1 MPVVPRP
8 HPEATMSFL
17 EHLEELRRRML
28 WSLGALVLG
37 AGVGFWITTQYDVIG
52 FLTRPVRPLLED
64 GRLTYLHPTEPFMV
78 SIKVGIFVGVV
89 IALPIVFYHF
99 WRFVAPGLMEN
110 EKRIFVPALLAS
122 VGLFVGGAAL
132 AFFFVLPFGLKF
144 FLGFSTES
152 LQPMITINDYFSF
165 AMQVTLMFGLVFET
179 PLVILVLTWVGI
191 LPVRVLRRYRRHAI
205 AVMAIVSA
213 VLTPADVVSMLL
225 MLVPLYLLFE
235 ISVVL
240 AGVIERRRERRA
252 SPATD
257 TLGEGAD
264 A

>member
-1 MPVVPRP
+1 
-8 HPEATMSFL
+8 MSFL

-37 AGVGFWITTQYDVIG
+37 AGGGFWITTQYDVIG

-122 VGLFVGGAAL
+122 VGLFIGGAAL

-144 FLGFSTES
+144 FLGFATES

-179 PLVILVLTWVGI
+179 PLVILVLAWVGV

-235 ISVVL
+235 ISVIL

-252 SPATD
+252 SLMTD

>member
-1 MPVVPRP
+1 
-8 HPEATMSFL
+8 MSFI
-17 EHLEELRRRML
+17 EHLEELRRRVL
-28 WSLGALVLG
+28 WSLGALVVG
-37 AGVGFWITTQYDVIG
+37 ACAGFWVTTQYDVIG
-52 FLTRPVRPLLED
+52 FLTRPVRPLLEE

-78 SIKVGIFVGVV
+78 TIKVGIFVGVM

-110 EKRIFVPALLAS
+110 EKRIFIPALLSS
-122 VGLFVGGAAL
+122 VVLFVGGAAL
-132 AFFFVLPFGLKF
+132 AFFLVLPFGLKF
-144 FLGFSTES
+144 FLGFATES
-152 LQPMITINDYFSF
+152 LQPMITIDDYFSF

-179 PLVILVLTWVGI
+179 PLVILVLSWVGI
-191 LPVRVLRRYRRHAI
+191 LPTRVIKKYRRHAI

-225 MLVPLYLLFE
+225 MLVPLYVLFE

-240 AGVIERRRERRA
+240 AGVIEKRRERRA
-252 SPATD
+252 SRAAE
-257 TLGEGAD
+257 TLGERAD

>member
-1 MPVVPRP
+1 
-8 HPEATMSFL
+8 MSFI
-17 EHLEELRRRML
+17 EHLEELRIRIL

-37 AGVGFWITTQYDVIG
+37 AGVGFWATNRFDVIG

-78 SIKVGIFVGVV
+78 TIKVGIFVGAVL
-89 IALPIVFYHF
+89 ALPVVFYHF

-110 EKRIFVPALLAS
+110 EKRIFVPALLSS
-122 VGLFVGGAAL
+122 VALFLGGAAL
-132 AFFFVLPFGLKF
+132 AFFLVLPFGLRF
-144 FLGFSTES
+144 FLGFATES

-165 AMQVTLMFGLVFET
+165 AMQITLMFGLVFET
-179 PLVILVLTWVGI
+179 PLVILVLAWIGV
-191 LPVRVLRRYRRHAI
+191 LPASTIRKYRRHAI

-213 VLTPADVVSMLL
+213 IVTPADVVSMLL

-235 ISVVL
+235 ISVLL
-240 AGVIERRRERRA
+240 AGLIERRRARRA
-252 SPATD
+252 STAVG

>member
-1 MPVVPRP
+1 MSLVPRP
-8 HPEATMSFL
+8 HPEATMSFI
-17 EHLEELRRRML
+17 EHLEELRIRIL
-28 WSLGALVLG
+28 WSLGALVVG
-37 AGVGFWITTQYDVIG
+37 AAIGFWVTTQFEVIG

-78 SIKVGIFVGVV
+78 TIKVGIFVGVV
-89 IALPIVFYHF
+89 LALPVVFYHF

-110 EKRIFVPALLAS
+110 EKRIFVPALLSS
-122 VGLFVGGAAL
+122 VALFVGGAAL
-132 AFFFVLPFGLKF
+132 AFFLVLPFGLRF
-144 FLGFSTES
+144 FLGFATES

-165 AMQVTLMFGLVFET
+165 AMQITLMFGLVFET
-179 PLVILVLTWVGI
+179 PLVILVLAWIGV
-191 LPVRVLRRYRRHAI
+191 LPASTVRKYRRHAI

-235 ISVVL
+235 ISVLL
-240 AGVIERRRERRA
+240 AGLIERRRERRA
-252 SPATD
+252 STAVG

>member
-1 MPVVPRP
+1 MPLFPRP
-8 HPEATMSFL
+8 NPEATMSFL
-17 EHLEELRRRML
+17 EHLEELRRRVL

-37 AGVGFWITTQYDVIG
+37 ALVGFWVTTQYDVIG

-78 SIKVGIFVGVV
+78 SIKVGIFVGAV

-99 WRFVAPGLMEN
+99 WRFVTPGLMEN
-110 EKRIFVPALLAS
+110 EKRIFIPALLAS

-144 FLGFSTES
+144 FLSFSTEA

-165 AMQVTLMFGLVFET
+165 AIQVTLMFGLVFET
-179 PLVILVLTWVGI
+179 PLVILILAWLGI
-191 LPVRVLRRYRRHAI
+191 LPTRILKKYRRHAI
-205 AVMAIVSA
+205 ALMAVISA
-213 VLTPADVVSMLL
+213 IMTPADVVSMLL

-235 ISVVL
+235 ISVIL
-240 AGVIERRRERRA
+240 AGVIEKRRERRA
-252 SPATD
+252 SLATD

>member
-1 MPVVPRP
+1 
-8 HPEATMSFL
+8 MSFI
-17 EHLEELRRRML
+17 EHLEELRIRIL
-28 WSLGALVLG
+28 WSLGALVVG
-37 AGVGFWITTQYDVIG
+37 AAIGFWVTTQFEVIG

-78 SIKVGIFVGVV
+78 TIKVGIFVGVV
-89 IALPIVFYHF
+89 LALPVVFYHF

-110 EKRIFVPALLAS
+110 EKRIFVPALLSS
-122 VGLFVGGAAL
+122 VALFVGGAAL
-132 AFFFVLPFGLKF
+132 AFFLVLPFGLRF
-144 FLGFSTES
+144 FLGFATES

-165 AMQVTLMFGLVFET
+165 AMQITLMFGLVFET
-179 PLVILVLTWVGI
+179 PLVILVLAWIGV
-191 LPVRVLRRYRRHAI
+191 LPASTVRKYRRHAI

-235 ISVVL
+235 ISVLL
-240 AGVIERRRERRA
+240 AGLIERRRERRA
-252 SPATD
+252 STAAG
-257 TLGEGAD
+257 TLGERAD

>member
-1 MPVVPRP
+1 
-8 HPEATMSFL
+8 MSFL
-17 EHLEELRRRML
+17 DHLEELRRRIL
-28 WSLGALVLG
+28 WSLGAIVIG
-37 AGVGFWITTQYDVIG
+37 AIVGFVITTQFDVIG
-52 FLTRPVRPLLED
+52 FLTRPVRPLLER

-99 WRFVAPGLMEN
+99 WRFVAPGLLEK
-110 EKRIFVPALLAS
+110 EKRIFIPALLSS

-132 AFFFVLPFGLKF
+132 AFFFVLPFGLRF

-165 AMQVTLMFGLVFET
+165 AMQVTLMFGFVFET
-179 PLVILVLTWVGI
+179 PLVILVLAWLGI

-213 VLTPADVVSMLL
+213 ALTPADVVSMLL

-235 ISVVL
+235 ISVIL
-240 AGVIERRRERRA
+240 AGVIERRREQGA
-252 SPATD
+252 AIEPGA
-257 TLGEGAD
+257 LGERAD

>member
-1 MPVVPRP
+1 
-8 HPEATMSFL
+8 MSFI
-17 EHLEELRRRML
+17 EHLEELRRRVL
-28 WSLGALVLG
+28 WSLGALVVG
-37 AGVGFWITTQYDVIG
+37 ACAGFWVTTQYDVIG
-52 FLTRPVRPLLED
+52 FLTRPVRPLLEE

-78 SIKVGIFVGVV
+78 TIKVGIFVGVM

-110 EKRIFVPALLAS
+110 EKRIFIPALFSS
-122 VGLFVGGAAL
+122 VVLFVGGAAL
-132 AFFFVLPFGLKF
+132 AFFLVLPFGLKF
-144 FLGFSTES
+144 FLGFATES
-152 LQPMITINDYFSF
+152 LQPMITIDDYFSF

-179 PLVILVLTWVGI
+179 PLVILVLSWVGI
-191 LPVRVLRRYRRHAI
+191 LPTRVIKKYRRHAI

-225 MLVPLYLLFE
+225 MLVPLYVLFE

-240 AGVIERRRERRA
+240 AGVIEKRRERRA
-252 SPATD
+252 SRAAE
-257 TLGEGAD
+257 TLGERAD